1 MIIEFLLNVFFGLLN
16 VLFSLISIP
25 AAPLE
30 LTNAINNFLPYFG
43 IPIAIARVYIGEA
56 FFTAMFTMITA
67 AFVVF
72 VSLRPGMWLYNKIRG
87 SGN

>member
-1 MIIEFLLNVFFGLLN
+1 MVIEFLLNLFFGLLN
-16 VLFSLISIP
+16 IIFALISIP

-30 LTNAINNFLPYFG
+30 FTNAINNFLPYFG
-43 IPIAIARVYIGEA
+43 APIAVIRTYVGEA
-56 FFTAMFTMITA
+56 FFTAIFTMVTA

-72 VSLRPGMWLYNKIRG
+72 ISLRPGMWLYNKIRG